1 MTIIEFNELTKLNLT
16 EEQFA
21 LVEQAIAQET
31 ASLNE
36 ELAGY
41 KESFRKVCEKRDAL
55 LDALVTEYA
64 DSRNEESREVAI
76 AASGEFTFFYSL
88 IRNCGNNILSEE
100 DREGIARMMLIK

>member
-36 ELAGY
+36 ELASY
-41 KESFRKVCEKRDAL
+41 KESFGRVCRKRDAL
-55 LDALVTEYA
+55 LDALVKEYA
-64 DSRNEESREVAI
+64 DSGNEESRNVAL
-76 AASGEFTFFYSL
+76 AACGEFPFFYSL

-100 DREGIARMMLIK
+100 DREGIARMMLVK